1 MRYAL
6 PFILIAGTT
15 QAGTFTP
22 PEGCAAYLT
31 VQAANC
37 QVEHH
42 WTCAGD
48 APGDKWH
55 GEVDQNGQLTYIG
68 KVDHEAQWIDSFFA
82 GSNSHELLIT
92 PAADPASLTN
102 LFATDLDTYDFRLT
116 TPEGERRVVG
126 FDRIAERDVLI
137 DGERLHRTE
146 YSIRITDAAGN
157 LTYAS
162 EGSEYVSETYRR
174 FFSGYGDVTGP
185 GEPYSYKANPIEF
198 IYPGEPGYLDN
209 TPKYG
214 CDVVTARAELN

>member
-1 MRYAL
+1 MRAAFLFLL
-6 PFILIAGTT
+6 PAGIV
-15 QAGTFTP
+15 QAGTFVP
-22 PEGCAAYLT
+22 PEGCSAYLT

-42 WTCAGD
+42 WTCSGD
-48 APGDKWH
+48 AAGDKWH

-82 GSNSHELLIT
+82 GSSSHELLIS

-126 FDRIAERDVLI
+126 FDRIAERNVVI
-137 DGERLHRTE
+137 DGEPLHRTE
-146 YSIRITDAAGN
+146 YSIRITDQNGN

-162 EGSEYVSETYRR
+162 EGSEYVSEIHRR
-174 FFSGYGDVTGP
+174 FFSGYGNVTGP
-185 GEPYSYKANPIEF
+185 GEPYSYKAVPIEF

-214 CDVVTARAELN
+214 CDVVTARAAFN